1 MSRVVSNVSHVT
13 LALPITK
20 RVTRRSNRSNERRKQ
35 KREIGRRQTGMDW
48 SRTIGLY
55 ERSLRDMNSAAFADG
70 WAWYRRPEF
79 SCSVV
84 SSRDESDWYWRLSVL
99 CEIFE
104 KSARWNTRYP
114 IENEYVA
121 LKARPRLRVLQIQRI
136 LSWSWGNVWKPAA
149 DEIADIPPI
158 TTSVILY
165 GTVLSFSFDEK
176 KKNCN
181 IASKPRWLRI
191 D

>member
-1 MSRVVSNVSHVT
+1 
-13 LALPITK
+13 
-20 RVTRRSNRSNERRKQ
+20 
-35 KREIGRRQTGMDW
+35 MD
-48 SRTIGLY
+48 GLDTVD
-55 ERSLRDMNSAAFADG
+55 RNSLG
-70 WAWYRRPEF
+70 
-79 SCSVV
+79 CSVV

-104 KSARWNTRYP
+104 KSARWYTRYP
-114 IENEYVA
+114 IGNEYVA

-136 LSWSWGNVWKPAA
+136 LFWSSENVWKPAA

-176 KKNCN
+176 KK
-181 IASKPRWLRI
+181 L
-191 D
+191 

>member
-1 MSRVVSNVSHVT
+1 
-13 LALPITK
+13 
-20 RVTRRSNRSNERRKQ
+20 
-35 KREIGRRQTGMDW
+35 MD
-48 SRTIGLY
+48 GLDIVD
-55 ERSLRDMNSAAFADG
+55 RNSLG
-70 WAWYRRPEF
+70 
-79 SCSVV
+79 CSVV

-136 LSWSWGNVWKPAA
+136 LSWSSENVWKPAA

-165 GTVLSFSFDEK
+165 GTVLSFSLDEK
-176 KKNCN
+176 KKKKIVISRRSLDGYGSIRTRHGIEFLCVEM
-181 IASKPRWLRI
+181 ILRKRKMFQWFESDRI
-191 D
+191 DL

>member
-1 MSRVVSNVSHVT
+1 
-13 LALPITK
+13 
-20 RVTRRSNRSNERRKQ
+20 
-35 KREIGRRQTGMDW
+35 MD
-48 SRTIGLY
+48 GLDTVD
-55 ERSLRDMNSAAFADG
+55 RNSLG
-70 WAWYRRPEF
+70 
-79 SCSVV
+79 CSVV

-114 IENEYVA
+114 IGNGYVA
-121 LKARPRLRVLQIQRI
+121 MKARPRLRVLQIQRI
-136 LSWSWGNVWKPAA
+136 LSWSSENVWKPAA

-176 KKNCN
+176 KK
-181 IASKPRWLRI
+181 KKDKL
-191 D
+191 